1 MSGVTASSPI
11 DFAAKRDSIA
21 VIRLYGF
28 SDGSLFKW
36 GSKRKGYPEG
46 GMKAVHNLMNERLQK
61 NAGIAIGPI
70 LFIIAILAI
79 LAAAIAAGSGSFTSP
94 TASESAKTKAS
105 AIIQLGD
112 TLKMGLD
119 RLTME
124 NAVSWGNWVISVNE
138 TSGNNDLF
146 SPTGGGI
153 SPPSISMAADP
164 GNDVWYYPIAAVPGL
179 GTPAPEQLA
188 VLNVASDVCN
198 EINNRAAGVLT
209 PAGGDLGDFSST
221 SDLSPETST
230 NWPAALNGKTVGC
243 VVNTHIG
250 TRYYFYEVLYVQ

>member
-1 MSGVTASSPI
+1 MSVCKRMRASPSVRFFSLSP
-11 DFAAKRDSIA
+11 
-21 VIRLYGF
+21 F
-28 SDGSLFKW
+28 SPFSRGL
-36 GSKRKGYPEG
+36 G
-46 GMKAVHNLMNERLQK
+46 
-61 NAGIAIGPI
+61 
-70 LFIIAILAI
+70 
-79 LAAAIAAGSGSFTSP
+79 AGSGSFTAP

-209 PAGGDLGDFSST
+209 PAGGALGDFLLMS
-221 SDLSPETST
+221 
-230 NWPAALNGKTVGC
+230 
-243 VVNTHIG
+243 
-250 TRYYFYEVLYVQ
+250 